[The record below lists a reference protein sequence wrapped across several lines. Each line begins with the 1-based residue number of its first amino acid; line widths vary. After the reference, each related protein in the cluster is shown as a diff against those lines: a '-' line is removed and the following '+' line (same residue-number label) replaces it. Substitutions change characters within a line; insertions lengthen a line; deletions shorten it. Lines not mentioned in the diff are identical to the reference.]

1 MVRGTFRWSCMSALT
16 LALGA
21 CGFAGIPIAAPKDPI
36 RIEATLVL
44 KHEYVLTDPVANPQ

>member
-1 MVRGTFRWSCMSALT
+1 MSALT